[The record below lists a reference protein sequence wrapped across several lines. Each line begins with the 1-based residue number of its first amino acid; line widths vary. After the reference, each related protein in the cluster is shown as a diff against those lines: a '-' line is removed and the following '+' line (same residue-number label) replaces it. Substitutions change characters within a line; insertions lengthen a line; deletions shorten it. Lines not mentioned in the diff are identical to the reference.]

1 VQGEATERERMR
13 TRGLVFLLAGIFAG
27 LAGCG
32 GSTQTPA
39 LTNPDPP
46 PPTDSVSGTVTFNGT
61 PLAGATVTAFDTN
74 NNSVYGVATTDSS
87 GKYSFSGIG
96 TTGNVAGEYQFWAS
110 KPGYGFYPSTG
121 SGAKVTRADY
131 TGQFSGN
138 GVTDIAIYFTVI
150 DYAALPEG
158 PLTGAN
164 FTAYDGTAP
173 LVRLA
178 ATGQQISYAAGDDAA
193 QHQGIA
199 WPASRFSDNGDG
211 TVRDNLTGLVWLA
224 DAGCL
229 QPAPWAAAIGEV
241 NQLASGMCGLKD
253 GSASGDW
260 RLPNLNELESV
271 VDVSASNP
279 AITPGAP
286 FVHVSSGIYWSSTSY
301 WGGEGGSPNAWAIRL
316 GDGRY
321 INDGVANSKT
331 GAGNAVWAVRGSGSG
346 AVAALQATGM
356 YVPYTSGDDGSLQT
370 GIPLTY
376 PRWIDNGNGTIT
388 DTMTGLIWLKKADC
402 IQQPWSGA
410 LAAVQTLASGQCGL
424 SDNSAAGDWRMPNR
438 NEMQSLSDRM
448 ETNHA
453 DFFNATYVWKDGT
466 PYRLPLFTNFIA
478 AQYYWTSTTDAA
490 DSSEAWTVFSCDFG
504 VYDTPKNLSGYT
516 LAVR

>member
-1 VQGEATERERMR
+1 MR
-13 TRGLVFLLAGIFAG
+13 KCGLGFLLAGSLAW

-32 GSTQTPA
+32 GSSQTA
-39 LTNPDPP
+39 GLTNPDPP
-46 PPTDSVSGTVTFNGT
+46 PPTDSVSGTVTFKGT

-74 NNSVYGVATTDSS
+74 DNSIYGVATTDAS
-87 GKYSFSGIG
+87 GNYSFSGIG
-96 TTGNVAGEYQFWAS
+96 SRGNVAGEYQFWAS
-110 KPGYGFYPSTG
+110 KPGYGFYPAVS

-131 TGQFSGN
+131 TGQFAGN
-138 GVTDIAIYFTVI
+138 GVTDIAIYLTVI
-150 DYAALPEG
+150 DYVALPEA

-164 FTAYDGTAP
+164 FAAYDGSMP
-173 LVRLA
+173 LVQIA
-178 ATGQQISYAAGDDAA
+178 GTGQQTSYAAGDDAA
-193 QHQGIA
+193 VHQGIA
-199 WPASRFSDNGDG
+199 WPAIRFTDNHDG

-229 QPAPWAAAIGEV
+229 TPAPWATALGEV
-241 NQLASGMCGLKD
+241 IQLASGMCGLAD
-253 GSASGDW
+253 GSAAGDW

-279 AITPGAP
+279 AITAGAP
-286 FVHVSSGIYWSSTSY
+286 FTHVSTGIYWSSTSY
-301 WGGEGGSPNAWAIRL
+301 WGGEAGSPNAWTIRFS
-316 GDGRY
+316 DGRY
-321 INDGVANSKT
+321 INDGIANSKT
-331 GAGNAVWAVRGSGSG
+331 GASNGVWAVKGSGTG
-346 AVAALQATGM
+346 AAAALPATGM
-356 YVPYTSGDDGSLQT
+356 YVPYSSGDDGNLRT

-402 IQQPWSGA
+402 MQQPWSAA

-424 SDNSAAGDWRMPNR
+424 TDGSVPGDWRMPNR

-466 PYRLPLFTNFIA
+466 PYRLPIFTNFIA
-478 AQYYWTSTTDAA
+478 GQYYWTSTTNAA
-490 DSSEAWTVFSCDFG
+490 DVSEAWTVFSCDFG
-504 VYDTPKNLSGYT
+504 VYDVAKSLSGYT